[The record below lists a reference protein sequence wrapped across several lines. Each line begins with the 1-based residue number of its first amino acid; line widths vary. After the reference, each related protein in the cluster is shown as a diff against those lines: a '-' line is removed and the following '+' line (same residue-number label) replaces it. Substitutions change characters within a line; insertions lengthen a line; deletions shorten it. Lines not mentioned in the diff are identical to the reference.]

1 MNLRHITRFTYTF
14 TNFQG
19 WRVAIRRQGTTLT
32 RYFSDKQYGDPELA
46 QAHAIRFR
54 DMVLQELEQYPE
66 RATEILSKHRP
77 RPKKLY
83 PAGLKPTTF
92 TTEDTTE
99 ELPTGPCSVRSNKVM
114 HSFLKKVCRRLHLD
128 TASVFKLSLYL
139 FTLHYG
145 QVSASAENVNNAQAL
160 HLRSTGV
167 DAENSRRL
175 YSLVEELES
184 RALALGMPS
193 FAEFS
198 TGKSADYAFSLQ
210 EEAEEYSPNEQ
221 PEVPSP
227 AEPETPP
234 SMSTNT
240 PQPTPEPGA
249 QNIRPPRPSP
259 PSHLSIPYNSAT
271 SLSSSIS
278 PLKAPLQLSSQAPA
292 HGFTALPTLNPGT
305 KLSQPSPSDV
315 I

>member
-66 RATEILSKHRP
+66 HATEILSKHRP

-99 ELPTGPCSVRSNKVM
+99 ELPTGSCSVRSNKVM

-160 HLRSTGV
+160 HSTGV

-198 TGKSADYAFSLQ
+198 TGKSADYAFSLK

-221 PEVPSP
+221 PEAPSP
-227 AEPETPP
+227 AEPVNPP

-240 PQPTPEPGA
+240 PPLTPELGA
-249 QNIRPPRPSP
+249 QNIPPPRPSP
-259 PSHLSIPYNSAT
+259 PSHLSIPYNSST

-292 HGFTALPTLNPGT
+292 HGFTTLPTLNPST
-305 KLSQPSPSDV
+305 KLSQPSPSD
-315 I
+315 II

>member
-210 EEAEEYSPNEQ
+210 EEAEKYSPNEQ
-221 PEVPSP
+221 PEVPSH

-240 PQPTPEPGA
+240 PPPTPEPGA

>member
-83 PAGLKPTTF
+83 PDGLKPTTF

-160 HLRSTGV
+160 HLRSTEV
-167 DAENSRRL
+167 DAENSRHL

-198 TGKSADYAFSLQ
+198 TGKRADYAFSLQ
-210 EEAEEYSPNEQ
+210 EEAAEYSPNAQ
-221 PEVPSP
+221 PEELSP
-227 AEPETPP
+227 GDPASPP
-234 SMSTNT
+234 SMSTNAPPT
-240 PQPTPEPGA
+240 TPEPGA

-259 PSHLSIPYNSAT
+259 PSHLSIPYNSVT